1 MKISVKQARI
11 LNDMTQ
17 SRMANELGI
26 HVQTYRKI
34 ENNPDLAT
42 IEQAKMISDITM
54 IPYDEIFFN
63 VDSTLSRENAGSI
76 YSQNNRGA

>member
-17 SRMANELGI
+17 SKMANELGI

-63 VDSTLSRENAGSI
+63 VDSTLSRENAGNI